1 MKKEVLVLACVLILN
16 ISGIGMGEEDGDL
29 IVAAVSHEVL
39 KRGVQDFSDGEIVMV
54 EKSVDVVVEEEY
66 VSVSGSNYECS
77 IKKELSDNF
86 LTFRRDDAFIVYR
99 FPEGQP
105 FGQLGLRAPSC
116 KSAQA
121 TDDYAVLTPALKAN
135 VVMSSMRKP

>member
-105 FGQLGLRAPSC
+105 FGQLN
-116 KSAQA
+116 
-121 TDDYAVLTPALKAN
+121 AVEGVLEEDTEGRCVSRSFVHYIN
-135 VVMSSMRKP
+135 FNF